1 MNLQRERQLSFHL
14 LHFFGQILD
23 KSLTATYTVR
33 IIKVQNT
40 VQKRR
45 NVHVGRELYEFTRK
59 HEKLYG

>member
-1 MNLQRERQLSFHL
+1 M

-40 VQKRR
+40 VQERR
-45 NVHVGRELYEFTRK
+45 DVHVGRELYEFTRK

>member
-1 MNLQRERQLSFHL
+1 M

-40 VQKRR
+40 VQERR
-45 NVHVGRELYEFTRK
+45 GVHVGRELYEFTRK

>member
-1 MNLQRERQLSFHL
+1 M
-14 LHFFGQILD
+14 LHFLGQILD
-23 KSLTATYTVR
+23 KSLTATYTVC

-45 NVHVGRELYEFTRK
+45 DVHVGRELYEFTRK

>member
-1 MNLQRERQLSFHL
+1 M

-40 VQKRR
+40 VQNTVQERR
-45 NVHVGRELYEFTRK
+45 DVHVGRELYEFTRK